1 MEFFNNKE
9 NESLKFK
16 LNSEGVDI
24 NKIEARLIL
33 KGKGKSIN
41 YLLIG
46 EMMNNEVCKFDVPKL
61 ELFEKGDI
69 GTIKFE
75 IISDDL
81 YFPVWSDNFEIK
93 TKANIKIEEMIT
105 QINKEEDNQPKKS
118 VKAVFEG
125 TEPVNKPE
133 KDTEKSD
140 FKSEKNTEKHEEK
153 INIEKKENDVNTSI
167 QNLKIKKFS
176 EYYK

>member
-105 QINKEEDNQPKKS
+105 QINKEEDN
-118 VKAVFEG
+118 
-125 TEPVNKPE
+125 
-133 KDTEKSD
+133 
-140 FKSEKNTEKHEEK
+140 K
-153 INIEKKENDVNTSI
+153 IV
-167 QNLKIKKFS
+167 
-176 EYYK
+176 